1 MAPSGCVIQPEG
13 TGCKE
18 QPDRPPIHDPVVLEQ
33 LAVTLRGDAARRLV
47 AIAGP
52 DYGSHS
58 SLVSRKLSAAQSRNI
73 NTTGVFTV
81 DLLSHYGW

>member
-18 QPDRPPIHDPVVLEQ
+18 QPDRPPSHDPVVLEQ
-33 LAVTLRGDAARRLV
+33 LAVTLWSEAIRRLA
-47 AIAGP
+47 AISGP

-58 SLVSRKLSAAQSRNI
+58 SLVTRKLPAAQSRNM
-73 NTTGVFTV
+73 NTTGVLTV
-81 DLLSHYGW
+81 DLLFNYGW